1 MRIWQ
6 RGCIVAVAVLATGA
20 ARLPIEAA
28 VHRELRDARL
38 MPPPLEIG
46 TGEKIG
52 QTSRAVALG
61 GLRTLVA
68 TFLNLRAF
76 TFFTEQKWGK
86 VDETF
91 RSIVDL
97 APRTRYYWETGA
109 WHQSYNA
116 ASYYI
121 NDSKLPNL
129 RRREA
134 WRASIQRGRNFLE
147 RGIRNNPDD
156 WRLQAYLGFMLSDPN
171 KIRAFPN
178 VAEAY
183 ATAAE
188 AYAKAA
194 KTGQALP
201 YVRRAQLYSLARV
214 PGREAEALALCRQLY
229 SEGRSNHT
237 PTLLS
242 LLLVLESNEN
252 PASDPAERAIGIFG
266 TAEKAYENLSSHWQR
281 SRDQLPIHGVA
292 RALEGLE
299 KRLAV
304 PAENSILNQPLPP
317 PPDLDVWFGK

>member
-1 MRIWQ
+1 MKMWHRSS
-6 RGCIVAVAVLATGA
+6 IVAVAVLVTGA
-20 ARLPIEAA
+20 VRLPLEATL
-28 VHRELRDARL
+28 HQELRDARL
-38 MPPPLEIG
+38 IPPPLEIG

-76 TFFTEQKWGK
+76 TYFTEQKWAK

-91 RSIVDL
+91 QTIVDL
-97 APRTRYYWETGA
+97 APGTRYYWETGA
-109 WHQSYNA
+109 WHQAYNA

-121 NDSKLPNL
+121 NDSELTSL

-134 WRASIQRGRNFLE
+134 WRASIQRGRTFLE

-156 WRLQAYLGFMLSDPN
+156 WRLHAYLGFMLSDPN
-171 KIRAFPN
+171 KVRAFPDL
-178 VAEAY
+178 AESY

-188 AYAKAA
+188 AYGKAA
-194 KTGQALP
+194 DTGQALP
-201 YVRRAQLYSLARV
+201 YVRRSQLYSLARV
-214 PGREAEALALCRQLY
+214 PGREAEALALCRRLY
-229 SEGRSNHT
+229 QEGRSNHL
-237 PTLLS
+237 PTLLC

-252 PASDPAERAIGIFG
+252 PDTEPTQRAVEIFG
-266 TAEKAYENLSSHWQR
+266 TAESAYENLSTHWLR
-281 SRDQLPIHGVA
+281 TRDQFPVFGVA

-304 PAENSILNQPLPP
+304 PKEKSILNQPLPP
-317 PPDLDVWFGK
+317 PPDLDDWFSK